1 MELGEEAV
9 LDELGGAGVNACF
22 GLEGCQMVRVE
33 EEEGKRTWPPEK
45 PTATTPSSLPRVR
58 NLGWTM
64 LVVVIVAIAGRS
76 DTKKVYR
83 RRDDCF
89 LSVIFCF
96 WVLSIRG
103 SRYYWLKAVVG
114 QVKMGGVGGGK
125 YDDDSDLE

>member
-1 MELGEEAV
+1 
-9 LDELGGAGVNACF
+9 
-22 GLEGCQMVRVE
+22 MVRVRGD
-33 EEEGKRTWPPEK
+33 EGRRTWPPEK

-76 DTKKVYR
+76 DTKKLDR

-96 WVLSIRG
+96 WVLSIG
-103 SRYYWLKAVVG
+103 ESRCYWLKAVVG

-125 YDDDSDLE
+125 SEDDSDLE